1 MRRIASFFPQ
11 HKEKRSEGAS
21 ALRRLLLRTM
31 EAEEED
37 EGEEERERGVKSEM
51 VVVSPPFAASEDS
64 SSKSR
69 EQQQQQ
75 REETK
80 PFERIEWPRPN
91 KTKQPGDILYWPRT
105 DQPIAYTHWAVYIGR
120 RKPMGNKF
128 VENESFPE
136 AVVHLWGAADA
147 KDRSMSKDAAVIYS
161 ELSEVNCEKDAPR
174 PFDGNYK
181 YDSLYTPMRPS
192 QILHR
197 TFVALEHKFY
207 ENEFGGYSV
216 TLNNCEHFATWARYG
231 FQHSSQVGD
240 VLTTG
245 LSALGTFMM
254 GPPGLALGYIAGNLV
269 QDETRKARRHKNNQL
284 DEAIRS
290 SYRNEKKQMKPGITA
305 GDKEGESST
314 IYEILDEEAT
324 HDFSDEK
331 EVDWTVDCLL
341 DYVETSNVQFSQE
354 KHDNYEQHDK
364 HRDDNRPFRVSLKA
378 ADENSALY
386 KDRNSS
392 AGQTNIIDVD
402 SRGEVRL
409 GGKAQPKP
417 ETDLKELAKD
427 LGKIGKEVGKGMLS
441 MLGWVAHEA
450 LEGAKKR
457 QEARVKREKEA
468 LEKLEKLKLPSSSSA
483 PAAPSNTTNDENN
496 QPSAS
501 NSNEDRF

>member
-1 MRRIASFFPQ
+1 MSSFFPQ

-69 EQQQQQ
+69 EEQQRQ

-91 KTKQPGDILYWPRT
+91 KTKQPGDILFWPRT

-174 PFDGNYK
+174 PFCGNYK

-240 VLTTG
+240 VLTAG
-245 LSALGTFMM
+245 LSALGALG
-254 GPPGLALGYIAGNLV
+254 GPLGLAFGYIAGKLV
-269 QDETRKARRHKNNQL
+269 QDEYRKTGRHKNNQL

-290 SYRNEKKQMKPGITA
+290 SYRNEEKQMKLGTTA
-305 GDKEGESST
+305 KDKEGEFST

-354 KHDNYEQHDK
+354 KHDKYEQHDK

-386 KDRNSS
+386 KDRKSS

-441 MLGWVAHEA
+441 MLGSVANDLAEA
-450 LEGAKKR
+450 AKKR

-483 PAAPSNTTNDENN
+483 PAAPSNTANDENN

>member
-1 MRRIASFFPQ
+1 
-11 HKEKRSEGAS
+11 
-21 ALRRLLLRTM
+21 M
-31 EAEEED
+31 EEEEED
-37 EGEEERERGVKSEM
+37 EEKERERRVKSEM

-75 REETK
+75 QQEETK

-91 KTKQPGDILYWPRT
+91 KTKQPGDILFWPRT

-136 AVVHLWGAADA
+136 AVVHLWGEADA
-147 KDRSMSKDAAVIYS
+147 KDRSMSNDAAVIYS

-174 PFDGNYK
+174 PFCGNYK

-240 VLTTG
+240 YLSAG
-245 LSALGTFMM
+245 LSALGAFMM
-254 GPPGLALGYIAGNLV
+254 GPPGLALGCIAGNFV
-269 QDETRKARRHKNNQL
+269 QDGTRKARRHKNNRL

-290 SYRNEKKQMKPGITA
+290 SYRDFYLNGKSNATGDESAMTTTGNEEKKMKPGTTA
-305 GDKEGESST
+305 EDKEGESST
-314 IYEILDEEAT
+314 IYEILDEEST
-324 HDFSDEK
+324 HDFSDES

-354 KHDNYEQHDK
+354 KHDKYEQHEK

-386 KDRNSS
+386 KDRKSS

-427 LGKIGKEVGKGMLS
+427 LGKLGKEVGKGMLS
-441 MLGWVAHEA
+441 LLGSVANDLAEA
-450 LEGAKKR
+450 SKKR
-457 QEARVKREKEA
+457 QEAKEKREKEA
-468 LEKLEKLKLPSSSSA
+468 LEKLEKLKVPSSSSA
-483 PAAPSNTTNDENN
+483 HAAPSNTTNDENN

-501 NSNEDRF
+501 KSNEERF

>member
-1 MRRIASFFPQ
+1 
-11 HKEKRSEGAS
+11 
-21 ALRRLLLRTM
+21 M

-69 EQQQQQ
+69 EEQQQQQQQ

-91 KTKQPGDILYWPRT
+91 KTKQPGDILFWPRT

-174 PFDGNYK
+174 PFCGNYK

-207 ENEFGGYSV
+207 EKRIRR
-216 TLNNCEHFATWARYG
+216 HFATWARYG

-290 SYRNEKKQMKPGITA
+290 NETRNDSGGQRRR
-305 GDKEGESST
+305 
-314 IYEILDEEAT
+314 ILDDIRNSRRRG
-324 HDFSDEK
+324 HSRLFGREK

-354 KHDNYEQHDK
+354 KHDKYEQHDK

-386 KDRNSS
+386 KDRKSS

-468 LEKLEKLKLPSSSSA
+468 LEKLEKLKVQSSSSA
-483 PAAPSNTTNDENN
+483 PAAPSNTANDENN
-496 QPSAS
+496 QSSAS